1 MDEKNYLQ
9 DRDKAMTSVLRAPMK
24 TGQESG
30 AVLLW
35 PKMALLRLNCLTE
48 KVEPM
53 TPRVSYMDIMLQKYS
68 EGIE

>member
-1 MDEKNYLQ
+1 MKLCDTYGFVLG
-9 DRDKAMTSVLRAPMK
+9 DKCPLSFWVLC
-24 TGQESG
+24 GDSG
-30 AVLLW
+30 WASTR
-35 PKMALLRLNCLTE
+35 MALLRLNCLTE